1 MIPEQSQHPMI
12 QDLMRRL
19 DADHIVPAQRR
30 LQSFDVVELL
40 ETSTDVSNRHL
51 IDVMCADSYIHPN
64 GFYKISFPRSHDF
77 PIRVRLHVW
86 LRDAFAGQEP
96 DAFVGQEP
104 DAHNHKW
111 SFASKVLTGKVT
123 HDVLN
128 VKPGR
133 GNYHHYKYTRVAHG
147 HQYAH
152 SGTAELQLRRVE
164 SAPKGIIYSMDSR
177 TVHRVRP
184 DESDCTAT
192 LVVELAPART
202 RTDVFVA
209 NGSKPQGVT
218 VATEHLKTDQI
229 LATLNEVLDRIKGKC

>member
-19 DADHIVPAQRR
+19 DADHIGPVQRR

-40 ETSTDVSNRHL
+40 ETFTDVRNRHL
-51 IDVMCADSYIHPN
+51 IDAMCADSYIHPN
-64 GFYKISFPRSHDF
+64 GFYKISFPRSHDS

-86 LRDAFAGQEP
+86 LGDAFA
-96 DAFVGQEP
+96 GQEP

-111 SFASKVLTGKVT
+111 SFASKVLIGKVT
-123 HDVLN
+123 HDVLH
-128 VKPGR
+128 VRPGP

-147 HQYAH
+147 HQYVH

-164 SAPKGIIYSMDSR
+164 ATPEGIIYSMDSR

-184 DESDCTAT
+184 DESGCTAT

-209 NGSKPQGVT
+209 NGSKPEGVT
-218 VATEHLKTDQI
+218 VVTAHLKADQI
-229 LATLNEVLDRIKGKC
+229 LTTLKDILDKIEGKS